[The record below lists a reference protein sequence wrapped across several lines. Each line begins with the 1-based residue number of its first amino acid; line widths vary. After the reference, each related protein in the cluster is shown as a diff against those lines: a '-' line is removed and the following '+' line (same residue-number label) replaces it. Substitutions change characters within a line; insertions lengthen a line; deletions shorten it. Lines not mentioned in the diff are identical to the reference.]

1 MNDNE
6 LEEILN
12 EIKNNKA
19 PKKELDSEE
28 FEGIL
33 NSLNSQPLEE
43 RIESEQQALAEEKT
57 KEKKEEPVAEP
68 VSIDEPKK
76 EEIFIEPEQDEF
88 HIVSKT
94 SQQEYNEDDF
104 KPANEIADLIE
115 EEQEHN
121 DYIEVSD
128 DSAEAE
134 SKNDEPE
141 YIEEY
146 EEEYPEESEN
156 AEAQPSQQYD
166 DNNVY
171 FSEIAEQ
178 VDDKKSKKKGK
189 TVAIVIVVLALVAAI
204 AVGVYFYFFNGT
216 KEKEPTTVTKAQA
229 TEIVTEKAPLGPQNP
244 LTGEVGYDE
253 SALTQRPVAVVVE
266 NEYSTSSV
274 RPQWGLADAD
284 IVLEGESEF
293 STRMLLFWAD
303 YNKVP
308 EQVGPARSA
317 RPPFIRFSQ
326 LFNAVFIHAG
336 LSRSKDNYVG
346 ADEVFKNENVDHIN
360 LLSFSESSP
369 YFHRDK
375 SRTSTIEHTGCLMGA
390 HTAEMLQKS
399 KINLK
404 LNESKFTKLQFNDE
418 AKALSSNTANEVSFK
433 WSKGYC
439 PKLGKYSYDAEKH
452 KYATTD
458 FDSKYGTSG
467 VEWENLIFLLDETEY
482 IVKHNYK
489 HAGNSETYCNYKLSG
504 GKGIV
509 CSEGTCVEITWGV
522 KDGKLW
528 MKDAQGNEVKLNP
541 GKSYIGY
548 GSSNHGGYYEVSGA
562 TTSDS
567 TTE

>member
-12 EIKNNKA
+12 EIKNNKS
-19 PKKELDSEE
+19 PRKDLDSNE
-28 FEGIL
+28 FEDIL
-33 NSLNSQPLEE
+33 NSLHIDVDATDEESSQNEAPKEE
-43 RIESEQQALAEEKT
+43 VKIEKT
-57 KEKKEEPVAEP
+57 EPVAEKVVDNDSEFNITEEIVDDEKDFTP
-68 VSIDEPKK
+68 ANQIVTDNTVEDNYFENDEDLSDSSDEPSQS
-76 EEIFIEPEQDEF
+76 EE
-88 HIVSKT
+88 
-94 SQQEYNEDDF
+94 NDD
-104 KPANEIADLIE
+104 D
-115 EEQEHN
+115 
-121 DYIEVSD
+121 
-128 DSAEAE
+128 
-134 SKNDEPE
+134 
-141 YIEEY
+141 
-146 EEEYPEESEN
+146 
-156 AEAQPSQQYD
+156 
-166 DNNVY
+166 NVY
-171 FSEIAEQ
+171 FSDMEDMSDIAGG
-178 VDDKKSKKKGK
+178 DKKPKKKGK
-189 TVAIVIVVLALVAAI
+189 AVAIILIVVVLIAAI
-204 AVGVYFYFFNGT
+204 CVGAYFYFFANKDTEEPKTT
-216 KEKEPTTVTKAQA
+216 KEK
-229 TEIVTEKAPLGPQNP
+229 VTETITEKSELGPLNP
-244 LTGEVGYDE
+244 LTGETGYDE
-253 SALTQRPVAVVVE
+253 NALTQRPVAVVVE

-317 RPPFIRFSQ
+317 RPPFIHFSQ
-326 LFNAVFIHAG
+326 LFDAVFIHAG
-336 LSRSKDNYVG
+336 LSHSKDNYVG
-346 ADEVFKNENVDHIN
+346 ADEVFESENIDHIN
-360 LLSFSESSP
+360 LLSFSESSS

-390 HTAEMLQKS
+390 NTADMLKNS
-399 KINLK
+399 KIDLK
-404 LNESKFTKLQFNDE
+404 LNESKFTKLQFNEE
-418 AKALSSNTANEVSFK
+418 AKALSTDAAKEVSFK

-439 PKLGKYSYDAEKH
+439 PKVGKYTYDAEKH
-452 KYATTD
+452 KYTTTD

-522 KDGKLW
+522 KNGKLW
-528 MKDAQGNEVKLNP
+528 MKDAQGNEVTLNP

-562 TTSDS
+562 ATADAS
-567 TTE
+567 TTDEQ

>member
-12 EIKNNKA
+12 EIKNNKSH
-19 PKKELDSEE
+19 KKELDSEG
-28 FEGIL
+28 FEDIL
-33 NSLNSQPLEE
+33 NSLHSDDVQEPEKVVE
-43 RIESEQQALAEEKT
+43 KSVKKAEKKSEKPKEVKAETPSKQT
-57 KEKKEEPVAEP
+57 KE
-68 VSIDEPKK
+68 
-76 EEIFIEPEQDEF
+76 EF
-88 HIVSKT
+88 HIVSENP
-94 SQQEYNEDDF
+94 QQEYDEDDF
-104 KPANEIADLIE
+104 KPANEIVDLIE
-115 EEQEHN
+115 EEPNHSE
-121 DYIEVSD
+121 YIEVSD
-128 DSAEAE
+128 DAVEDIPKA
-134 SKNDEPE
+134 DEPE
-141 YIEEY
+141 YEEEY
-146 EEEYPEESEN
+146 EEEYPEENEN
-156 AEAQPSQQYD
+156 AEAESSQQD
-166 DNNVY
+166 DKDNLY
-171 FSEIAEQ
+171 FSEMAEQ
-178 VDDKKSKKKGK
+178 VDDEKPKKKGK
-189 TVAIVIVVLALVAAI
+189 TIAIVLVVLVLVVAI
-204 AVGVYFYFFNGT
+204 AVGVYFYFFNGN
-216 KEKEPTTVTKAQA
+216 KQDEVTTVTKPQA
-229 TEIVTEKAPLGPQNP
+229 TESVSETSPLGPQNP
-244 LTGEVGYDE
+244 LTGEAGYDE

-336 LSRSKDNYVG
+336 LSHSKDNYVG

-360 LLSFSESSP
+360 LLSFSESSS

-439 PKLGKYSYDAEKH
+439 PKLGKYTYDAEKH
-452 KYATTD
+452 KYTTTD

-562 TTSDS
+562 TTTDSS
-567 TTE
+567 TTDEQ

>member
-12 EIKNNKA
+12 EIKNNKSQ
-19 PKKELDSEE
+19 KKELDSEG
-28 FEGIL
+28 FEDIL
-33 NSLNSQPLEE
+33 NSLHSDDVQEPEKVVE
-43 RIESEQQALAEEKT
+43 KPVKKAEKKSEKPKEVKAETPSKQT
-57 KEKKEEPVAEP
+57 KE
-68 VSIDEPKK
+68 
-76 EEIFIEPEQDEF
+76 EF
-88 HIVSKT
+88 HIVSENP
-94 SQQEYNEDDF
+94 QQEYDEDDF

-115 EEQEHN
+115 EEPNHSE
-121 DYIEVSD
+121 YIEVSD
-128 DSAEAE
+128 DAVEDVP
-134 SKNDEPE
+134 KTDEPE
-141 YIEEY
+141 YEEEY
-146 EEEYPEESEN
+146 EEEYPEEN
-156 AEAQPSQQYD
+156 AEAESSQQD
-166 DNNVY
+166 DNVY
-171 FSEIAEQ
+171 FSEMAEQ

-189 TVAIVIVVLALVAAI
+189 TIAIVLVVLALVVAI
-204 AVGVYFYFFNGT
+204 AVGVYFYFFNGN
-216 KEKEPTTVTKAQA
+216 KQDEATTVTKAQA
-229 TEIVTEKAPLGPQNP
+229 TEAVSETSPLGPQNP
-244 LTGEVGYDE
+244 LTGEAGYDE

-336 LSRSKDNYVG
+336 LSHSKDNYVG

-360 LLSFSESSP
+360 LLSFSESSS

-439 PKLGKYSYDAEKH
+439 PKLGKYTYDAEKH
-452 KYATTD
+452 KYTTTD

-562 TTSDS
+562 TTADSS
-567 TTE
+567 TTDEQ

>member
-12 EIKNNKA
+12 EIKNNKSH
-19 PKKELDSEE
+19 KKELDSEG
-28 FEGIL
+28 FEDIL
-33 NSLNSQPLEE
+33 NSLHSDDVQEPEKVVEKPVKKAEKNSEKPKEVK
-43 RIESEQQALAEEKT
+43 AETPSKQT
-57 KEKKEEPVAEP
+57 KE
-68 VSIDEPKK
+68 
-76 EEIFIEPEQDEF
+76 EF
-88 HIVSKT
+88 HIVSENP
-94 SQQEYNEDDF
+94 QQEYDEDDF

-115 EEQEHN
+115 EEPNHSE
-121 DYIEVSD
+121 YIEVSD
-128 DSAEAE
+128 DAVEDVPKA
-134 SKNDEPE
+134 DEPE
-141 YIEEY
+141 YEEEY
-146 EEEYPEESEN
+146 EEEYPEEN
-156 AEAQPSQQYD
+156 AEAESSQQD
-166 DNNVY
+166 DKDNIY
-171 FSEIAEQ
+171 FSEMAEQ
-178 VDDKKSKKKGK
+178 VDDKKPKKKGK
-189 TVAIVIVVLALVAAI
+189 TIAIVLVVLALVVAI
-204 AVGVYFYFFNGT
+204 AVGVYFYFFNGN
-216 KEKEPTTVTKAQA
+216 KQDEATTATKAQA
-229 TEIVTEKAPLGPQNP
+229 TEAVSETSPLGPQNP
-244 LTGEVGYDE
+244 LTGEAGYDE

-317 RPPFIRFSQ
+317 RPPFIHFSQ
-326 LFNAVFIHAG
+326 LFDAVFIHAG
-336 LSRSKDNYVG
+336 LSHSKDNYVG

-360 LLSFSESSP
+360 LLSFSESSS

-439 PKLGKYSYDAEKH
+439 PKLGKYTYDAEKH
-452 KYATTD
+452 KYTTTD

-489 HAGNSETYCNYKLSG
+489 HAGNSETYCNYNLSG

-548 GSSNHGGYYEVSGA
+548 GSSNHGGYYEVSSA
-562 TTSDS
+562 TTADSS
-567 TTE
+567 TTDE

>member
-12 EIKNNKA
+12 EIKNNKSH
-19 PKKELDSEE
+19 KKELDSEG
-28 FEGIL
+28 FEDIL
-33 NSLNSQPLEE
+33 NSLHSDDVQEPEKVVEKPVKKAEKNSEKPKEVK
-43 RIESEQQALAEEKT
+43 AETSSKQT
-57 KEKKEEPVAEP
+57 KE
-68 VSIDEPKK
+68 
-76 EEIFIEPEQDEF
+76 EF
-88 HIVSKT
+88 HIVSENP
-94 SQQEYNEDDF
+94 QQEYDEDDF

-115 EEQEHN
+115 EEPNHSE
-121 DYIEVSD
+121 YIEVSD
-128 DSAEAE
+128 DAVEDVPKA
-134 SKNDEPE
+134 DEPE
-141 YIEEY
+141 YEEEY
-146 EEEYPEESEN
+146 EEEYPEEN
-156 AEAQPSQQYD
+156 AEAESSQQD
-166 DNNVY
+166 DKDNIY
-171 FSEIAEQ
+171 FSEMAEQ
-178 VDDKKSKKKGK
+178 VDDKKPKKKGK
-189 TVAIVIVVLALVAAI
+189 TIAIVLVVLALVVAI
-204 AVGVYFYFFNGT
+204 AVGVYFYFFNGN
-216 KEKEPTTVTKAQA
+216 KQDEATTATKAQA
-229 TEIVTEKAPLGPQNP
+229 TEAVSETSPLGPQNP
-244 LTGEVGYDE
+244 LTGEAGYDE

-317 RPPFIRFSQ
+317 RPPFIHFSQ

-336 LSRSKDNYVG
+336 LSHSKDNYVG

-360 LLSFSESSP
+360 LLSFSESSS

-439 PKLGKYSYDAEKH
+439 PKLGKYTYDAEKH
-452 KYATTD
+452 KYTTTD

-489 HAGNSETYCNYKLSG
+489 HAGNSETYCNYNLSG

-562 TTSDS
+562 ATADSS
-567 TTE
+567 TTDEQ

>member
-12 EIKNNKA
+12 EIKNKKSH
-19 PKKELDSEE
+19 KKELDSEG
-28 FEGIL
+28 FEDIL
-33 NSLNSQPLEE
+33 NSLHSDDVQEPEKVVEKPVKKAEKNSEKPKEVK
-43 RIESEQQALAEEKT
+43 AETPSKQT
-57 KEKKEEPVAEP
+57 KE
-68 VSIDEPKK
+68 
-76 EEIFIEPEQDEF
+76 EF
-88 HIVSKT
+88 HIVSENP
-94 SQQEYNEDDF
+94 QQEYDEDDF

-115 EEQEHN
+115 EEPNHSE
-121 DYIEVSD
+121 YIEVSD
-128 DSAEAE
+128 DAVEDVPKA
-134 SKNDEPE
+134 DEPE
-141 YIEEY
+141 YEEEY
-146 EEEYPEESEN
+146 EEEYPEEN
-156 AEAQPSQQYD
+156 AEAESSQQD
-166 DNNVY
+166 DKDNIY
-171 FSEIAEQ
+171 FSEMAEQ
-178 VDDKKSKKKGK
+178 VDDKKPKKKGK
-189 TVAIVIVVLALVAAI
+189 TIAIVLVVLALVVAI
-204 AVGVYFYFFNGT
+204 AVGVYFYFFNGN
-216 KEKEPTTVTKAQA
+216 KQDEATTATKAQA
-229 TEIVTEKAPLGPQNP
+229 TEAVSETSPLGPQNP
-244 LTGEVGYDE
+244 LTGEAGYDE
-253 SALTQRPVAVVVE
+253 SALTQRPVTVVVE

-317 RPPFIRFSQ
+317 RPPFIHFSQ
-326 LFNAVFIHAG
+326 LFDAVFIHAG
-336 LSRSKDNYVG
+336 LSHSKDNYVG

-360 LLSFSESSP
+360 LLSFSESSS

-439 PKLGKYSYDAEKH
+439 PKLGKYTYDAEKH
-452 KYATTD
+452 KYTTTD

-562 TTSDS
+562 TTADS
-567 TTE
+567 STIDEQ

>member
-12 EIKNNKA
+12 EIKNNKSH
-19 PKKELDSEE
+19 KKELDSEG
-28 FEGIL
+28 FEDIL
-33 NSLNSQPLEE
+33 NSLHSDNVQEPEKVVEKPVKKAEKNSEKPKEVK
-43 RIESEQQALAEEKT
+43 AETSSKQT
-57 KEKKEEPVAEP
+57 KE
-68 VSIDEPKK
+68 
-76 EEIFIEPEQDEF
+76 EF
-88 HIVSKT
+88 HIVSENP
-94 SQQEYNEDDF
+94 QQEYDEDDF

-115 EEQEHN
+115 EEPNHSE
-121 DYIEVSD
+121 YIEVSND
-128 DSAEAE
+128 AVEDVPKA
-134 SKNDEPE
+134 DEPE
-141 YIEEY
+141 YEEEY
-146 EEEYPEESEN
+146 EEEYPEEN
-156 AEAQPSQQYD
+156 AEAESSQQD
-166 DNNVY
+166 DKDNIY
-171 FSEIAEQ
+171 FSEMAEQ
-178 VDDKKSKKKGK
+178 VDEKKPKKKGK
-189 TVAIVIVVLALVAAI
+189 TIAIVLVVLALVVAI
-204 AVGVYFYFFNGT
+204 AVGVYFYFFNGN
-216 KEKEPTTVTKAQA
+216 KQDEATTATKAQA
-229 TEIVTEKAPLGPQNP
+229 TEAVSETSPLGPQNP
-244 LTGEVGYDE
+244 LTGEAGYDE

-317 RPPFIRFSQ
+317 RPPFIHFSQ
-326 LFNAVFIHAG
+326 LFDAVFIHAG
-336 LSRSKDNYVG
+336 LSHSKDNYVG

-360 LLSFSESSP
+360 LLSFSESSS

-439 PKLGKYSYDAEKH
+439 PKLGKYTYNAEKH
-452 KYATTD
+452 KYTTTD

-489 HAGNSETYCNYKLSG
+489 HAGNSETYCNYNLSG

-562 TTSDS
+562 TTADS
-567 TTE
+567 STIDEQ

>member
-12 EIKNNKA
+12 EIKNNKSH
-19 PKKELDSEE
+19 KKELDSEG
-28 FEGIL
+28 FEDIL
-33 NSLNSQPLEE
+33 NSLHSDDVQEPEKVVEKPVKKAEKNSEKPKEVK
-43 RIESEQQALAEEKT
+43 AETSSKQT
-57 KEKKEEPVAEP
+57 KE
-68 VSIDEPKK
+68 
-76 EEIFIEPEQDEF
+76 EF
-88 HIVSKT
+88 HIVSE
-94 SQQEYNEDDF
+94 SPQQEYDEDDF

-115 EEQEHN
+115 EEPNHSE
-121 DYIEVSD
+121 YIEVSD
-128 DSAEAE
+128 DAVEDVQ
-134 SKNDEPE
+134 KTDEPE
-141 YIEEY
+141 YEEEY
-146 EEEYPEESEN
+146 EEEYPEEN
-156 AEAQPSQQYD
+156 AEAESSQQD
-166 DNNVY
+166 DKDNIY
-171 FSEIAEQ
+171 FPEMAEQ
-178 VDDKKSKKKGK
+178 VDEKKPKKKGK
-189 TVAIVIVVLALVAAI
+189 TIAIVLVVLALVVAI
-204 AVGVYFYFFNGT
+204 AVGVYFYFFNGN
-216 KEKEPTTVTKAQA
+216 KQDEATTATKAQA
-229 TEIVTEKAPLGPQNP
+229 TEAVSETSPLGPQNP
-244 LTGEVGYDE
+244 LTGEAGYDE

-336 LSRSKDNYVG
+336 LSHSKDNYVG

-360 LLSFSESSP
+360 LLSFSESSS

-439 PKLGKYSYDAEKH
+439 PKLGKYTYDTEKH
-452 KYATTD
+452 KYTTTD

-562 TTSDS
+562 TTADSS
-567 TTE
+567 TTDEQ

>member
-12 EIKNNKA
+12 EIKNNKSH
-19 PKKELDSEE
+19 KKELDSEG
-28 FEGIL
+28 FEDIL
-33 NSLNSQPLEE
+33 NSLHSDDVQEPEKVVE
-43 RIESEQQALAEEKT
+43 KPVKKAEKKSEKPKEVKAETPSKQT
-57 KEKKEEPVAEP
+57 KE
-68 VSIDEPKK
+68 
-76 EEIFIEPEQDEF
+76 EF
-88 HIVSKT
+88 HIVSENP
-94 SQQEYNEDDF
+94 QQEYDEDDF

-115 EEQEHN
+115 EEPNHSE
-121 DYIEVSD
+121 YIEVSD
-128 DSAEAE
+128 DAVEDVP
-134 SKNDEPE
+134 KTDEPE
-141 YIEEY
+141 YEEEY
-146 EEEYPEESEN
+146 EEEYPEENEN
-156 AEAQPSQQYD
+156 AEAESSQQD
-166 DNNVY
+166 DKDNVY
-171 FSEIAEQ
+171 FSEMAEQ
-178 VDDKKSKKKGK
+178 VDDEKPKKKGK
-189 TVAIVIVVLALVAAI
+189 TIAIALVVLALVVAI
-204 AVGVYFYFFNGT
+204 AVGVYFYFFNGNKQDEATTAT
-216 KEKEPTTVTKAQA
+216 KPQA
-229 TEIVTEKAPLGPQNP
+229 TEAVSETSPLGPQNP
-244 LTGEVGYDE
+244 LTGEAGYDE

-317 RPPFIRFSQ
+317 RPPFIHFSQ
-326 LFNAVFIHAG
+326 LFDAVFIHAG
-336 LSRSKDNYVG
+336 LSHSKDNYVG

-360 LLSFSESSP
+360 LLSFSESSS

-439 PKLGKYSYDAEKH
+439 PKLGKYTYDAEKH
-452 KYATTD
+452 KYITTD

-489 HAGNSETYCNYKLSG
+489 HAGNSETYCNYNLSG

-562 TTSDS
+562 TTADSS
-567 TTE
+567 TTDEQ

>member
-12 EIKNNKA
+12 EIKNNKSH
-19 PKKELDSEE
+19 KKELDSEG
-28 FEGIL
+28 FEDIL
-33 NSLNSQPLEE
+33 NSLHSDDVQEPEKVVEKPVKKAEKNSEKPKEVK
-43 RIESEQQALAEEKT
+43 AETPSKQT
-57 KEKKEEPVAEP
+57 KE
-68 VSIDEPKK
+68 
-76 EEIFIEPEQDEF
+76 EF
-88 HIVSKT
+88 HIVSENP
-94 SQQEYNEDDF
+94 QQEYDEDDF

-115 EEQEHN
+115 EEPNHSE
-121 DYIEVSD
+121 YIEVSND
-128 DSAEAE
+128 AVEDVP
-134 SKNDEPE
+134 KTDEPE
-141 YIEEY
+141 YEEEY
-146 EEEYPEESEN
+146 EEEYPEEN
-156 AEAQPSQQYD
+156 AEAESSQQD
-166 DNNVY
+166 DKDNIY
-171 FSEIAEQ
+171 FSEMAEQ
-178 VDDKKSKKKGK
+178 VDDKKPKKKGK
-189 TVAIVIVVLALVAAI
+189 TIAIVLVVLALVVAI
-204 AVGVYFYFFNGT
+204 AVGVYFYFFNGN
-216 KEKEPTTVTKAQA
+216 KQDESTTATKAQA
-229 TEIVTEKAPLGPQNP
+229 TEAVSENLPLGPQNP
-244 LTGEVGYDE
+244 LTGEAGYDE

-336 LSRSKDNYVG
+336 LSHSKDNYVG

-360 LLSFSESSP
+360 LLSFSESSS

-439 PKLGKYSYDAEKH
+439 PKLGKYTYDAEKH
-452 KYATTD
+452 KYTTTD

-489 HAGNSETYCNYKLSG
+489 HAGNSETYCNYNLSG

-562 TTSDS
+562 TTADSS
-567 TTE
+567 TTDEQ

>member
-6 LEEILN
+6 LEQILN
-12 EIKNNKA
+12 EIKNNKNK
-19 PKKELDSEE
+19 PKKELDSDE
-28 FEGIL
+28 FEDIL
-33 NSLNSQPLEE
+33 NSLHSHDEE
-43 RIESEQQALAEEKT
+43 DDVVEESEENTLEQTDFEKVT
-57 KEKKEEPVAEP
+57 
-68 VSIDEPKK
+68 
-76 EEIFIEPEQDEF
+76 EPEETSESASESTVQPESDSDEF
-88 HIVSKT
+88 HLVSNDT
-94 SQQEYNEDDF
+94 TVDDEDDF
-104 KPANEIADLIE
+104 KPVNDIDEFIE
-115 EEQEHN
+115 EEP
-121 DYIEVSD
+121 EVS
-128 DSAEAE
+128 
-134 SKNDEPE
+134 N
-141 YIEEY
+141 YIEEADDEPQ
-146 EEEYPEESEN
+146 EENVESAT
-156 AEAQPSQQYD
+156 AEDVD
-166 DNNVY
+166 DNTEETASDDDGNVY

-178 VDDKKSKKKGK
+178 IDDKKPKKNGK
-189 TVAIVIVVLALVAAI
+189 TIAVILVVSALVVAI
-204 AVGVYFYFFNGT
+204 AVGVYFYFFNGNKQDDTTTQT
-216 KEKEPTTVTKAQA
+216 KPKVTETVTQKS
-229 TEIVTEKAPLGPQNP
+229 ELGPLNP
-244 LTGEVGYDE
+244 LTGETGYDE
-253 SALTQRPVAVVVE
+253 NALTQRPVAVVVE

-317 RPPFIRFSQ
+317 RPPFIHFSQ
-326 LFNAVFIHAG
+326 LFDAVFIHAG

-346 ADEVFKNENVDHIN
+346 ADEVFESENIDHIN
-360 LLSFSESSP
+360 LLSFSESSS
-369 YFHRDK
+369 YFRRDK

-390 HTAEMLQKS
+390 NTADMLKNS
-399 KINLK
+399 KIDLK
-404 LNESKFTKLQFNDE
+404 LNESKFTKLQFNEE
-418 AKALSSNTANEVSFK
+418 AKALSTDAAKEVSFK

-439 PKLGKYSYDAEKH
+439 PKVGKYTYDAEKH
-452 KYATTD
+452 KYTTTD

-522 KDGKLW
+522 KNGKLW
-528 MKDAQGNEVKLNP
+528 MKDAQGNEVTLNP

-562 TTSDS
+562 ATADTS
-567 TTE
+567 TTDEQ

>member
-12 EIKNNKA
+12 EIKNNKSH
-19 PKKELDSEE
+19 KKELDSEG
-28 FEGIL
+28 FEDIL
-33 NSLNSQPLEE
+33 NSLHSDDVQEPEKVVEKPVKKAEKNSEKPKEVK
-43 RIESEQQALAEEKT
+43 AETSSKQT
-57 KEKKEEPVAEP
+57 KE
-68 VSIDEPKK
+68 
-76 EEIFIEPEQDEF
+76 EF
-88 HIVSKT
+88 HIVSENP
-94 SQQEYNEDDF
+94 QQEYDEDDF

-115 EEQEHN
+115 EEPNHSE
-121 DYIEVSD
+121 YIEVSND
-128 DSAEAE
+128 AVEDVP
-134 SKNDEPE
+134 KTDEPE
-141 YIEEY
+141 YEEEY
-146 EEEYPEESEN
+146 EEEYPEEN
-156 AEAQPSQQYD
+156 AEAESSQQD
-166 DNNVY
+166 DKDNIY
-171 FSEIAEQ
+171 FSEMAEQ
-178 VDDKKSKKKGK
+178 VDDKKPKKKGK
-189 TVAIVIVVLALVAAI
+189 TIAIVLVVLALVVAI
-204 AVGVYFYFFNGT
+204 AVGVYFYFFNGN
-216 KEKEPTTVTKAQA
+216 KQDEATTATKAQA
-229 TEIVTEKAPLGPQNP
+229 TEAVSETSPLGPQNP
-244 LTGEVGYDE
+244 LTGEAGYDE

-336 LSRSKDNYVG
+336 LSHSKDNYVG

-360 LLSFSESSP
+360 LLSFSESSS

-439 PKLGKYSYDAEKH
+439 PKLGKYTYDAEKH
-452 KYATTD
+452 KYTTTD

-489 HAGNSETYCNYKLSG
+489 HAGNSETYCNYNLSG

-562 TTSDS
+562 TTADS
-567 TTE
+567 STIDEQ

>member
-12 EIKNNKA
+12 EIKNNKSH
-19 PKKELDSEE
+19 KKELDSEG
-28 FEGIL
+28 FEDIL
-33 NSLNSQPLEE
+33 NSLHSDDVQEPEKVVEKPVKKAEKNSEKPKEVK
-43 RIESEQQALAEEKT
+43 AETSSKQT
-57 KEKKEEPVAEP
+57 KE
-68 VSIDEPKK
+68 
-76 EEIFIEPEQDEF
+76 EF
-88 HIVSKT
+88 HIVSENP
-94 SQQEYNEDDF
+94 QQEYDEDDF

-115 EEQEHN
+115 EEPNHSE
-121 DYIEVSD
+121 YIEVSD
-128 DSAEAE
+128 DAVEDVPKA
-134 SKNDEPE
+134 DEPE
-141 YIEEY
+141 YEEEY
-146 EEEYPEESEN
+146 EEEYPEEN
-156 AEAQPSQQYD
+156 AEAESSQQD
-166 DNNVY
+166 DKDNIY
-171 FSEIAEQ
+171 FSEMAEQ
-178 VDDKKSKKKGK
+178 VDDKKPKKKGK
-189 TVAIVIVVLALVAAI
+189 TIAIVLVVLALVVAI
-204 AVGVYFYFFNGT
+204 AVGVYFYFFNGN
-216 KEKEPTTVTKAQA
+216 KQDEATTATKAQA
-229 TEIVTEKAPLGPQNP
+229 TEAVSETSPLGPQNP
-244 LTGEVGYDE
+244 LTGEAGYDE
-253 SALTQRPVAVVVE
+253 SALIQRPVAVVVE

-336 LSRSKDNYVG
+336 LSHSKDNYVG

-360 LLSFSESSP
+360 LLSFSESSS

-439 PKLGKYSYDAEKH
+439 PKLGKYTYDAEKH
-452 KYATTD
+452 KYTTTD

-467 VEWENLIFLLDETEY
+467 VEWENLIILLDETEY

-562 TTSDS
+562 TTADSS
-567 TTE
+567 TTDEQ

>member
-12 EIKNNKA
+12 EIKNNKSQ
-19 PKKELDSEE
+19 KKELDSEG
-28 FEGIL
+28 FEDIL
-33 NSLNSQPLEE
+33 NSLHSDDVQEPEKVVE
-43 RIESEQQALAEEKT
+43 KPVKKAEKKSEKPKEVKAETPSKQT
-57 KEKKEEPVAEP
+57 KE
-68 VSIDEPKK
+68 
-76 EEIFIEPEQDEF
+76 EF
-88 HIVSKT
+88 HIVSENP
-94 SQQEYNEDDF
+94 QQEYDEDDF

-115 EEQEHN
+115 EEPNHSE
-121 DYIEVSD
+121 YIEVSD
-128 DSAEAE
+128 DAVEDVP
-134 SKNDEPE
+134 KTDEPE
-141 YIEEY
+141 YEEEY
-146 EEEYPEESEN
+146 EEEYPEEN
-156 AEAQPSQQYD
+156 AEAESSQQD
-166 DNNVY
+166 DNVY
-171 FSEIAEQ
+171 FSEMAEQ

-189 TVAIVIVVLALVAAI
+189 TIAIVLVALALVVAI
-204 AVGVYFYFFNGT
+204 AVGVYFYFFNGN
-216 KEKEPTTVTKAQA
+216 KQDEPTTATKPQA
-229 TEIVTEKAPLGPQNP
+229 TEAVSEISPLGPQNP
-244 LTGEVGYDE
+244 LTGEAGYDE

-336 LSRSKDNYVG
+336 LSHSKDNYVG

-360 LLSFSESSP
+360 LLSFSESSS

-439 PKLGKYSYDAEKH
+439 PKLGKYTYDAEKH
-452 KYATTD
+452 KYTTTD

-562 TTSDS
+562 ATVDSS
-567 TTE
+567 TTDEQ

>member
-12 EIKNNKA
+12 EIKNNKSH
-19 PKKELDSEE
+19 KKELDSEG
-28 FEGIL
+28 FEDIL
-33 NSLNSQPLEE
+33 NSLHSDDVQEPEKVVEKPVKKAEKNSEKPKEVK
-43 RIESEQQALAEEKT
+43 AETSSKQT
-57 KEKKEEPVAEP
+57 KE
-68 VSIDEPKK
+68 
-76 EEIFIEPEQDEF
+76 EF
-88 HIVSKT
+88 HIVSENP
-94 SQQEYNEDDF
+94 QQEYDEDDF

-115 EEQEHN
+115 EEPNHSE
-121 DYIEVSD
+121 YIEVSD
-128 DSAEAE
+128 DAVEDVP
-134 SKNDEPE
+134 KTDEPE
-141 YIEEY
+141 YEEEY
-146 EEEYPEESEN
+146 EEEYPEEN
-156 AEAQPSQQYD
+156 AEAESSQQD
-166 DNNVY
+166 DKDNIY
-171 FSEIAEQ
+171 FSEMAEQ
-178 VDDKKSKKKGK
+178 VDDKKPKKKGK
-189 TVAIVIVVLALVAAI
+189 TIAIVLVVLALVVAI
-204 AVGVYFYFFNGT
+204 AVGVYFYFFNGN
-216 KEKEPTTVTKAQA
+216 KQDEATTATKAQA
-229 TEIVTEKAPLGPQNP
+229 TEAVFETSPLGPQNP
-244 LTGEVGYDE
+244 LTGEAGYDE

-317 RPPFIRFSQ
+317 RPPFIHFSQ

-336 LSRSKDNYVG
+336 LSHSKDNYVG

-360 LLSFSESSP
+360 LLSFSESSS

-439 PKLGKYSYDAEKH
+439 PKLGKYTYDAEKH
-452 KYATTD
+452 KYTTTD

-562 TTSDS
+562 TTADSS
-567 TTE
+567 TTDEQ

>member
-12 EIKNNKA
+12 EIKNNKSH
-19 PKKELDSEE
+19 KKELDSEG
-28 FEGIL
+28 FEDIL
-33 NSLNSQPLEE
+33 NSLHSDDVQEPEKVVEKPVKKAEKNSEKPKEVK
-43 RIESEQQALAEEKT
+43 AETSSKQT
-57 KEKKEEPVAEP
+57 KE
-68 VSIDEPKK
+68 
-76 EEIFIEPEQDEF
+76 EF
-88 HIVSKT
+88 HIVSENP
-94 SQQEYNEDDF
+94 QQEYDEDDF

-115 EEQEHN
+115 EEPNHSE
-121 DYIEVSD
+121 YIEVSD
-128 DSAEAE
+128 DAVEDVPKA
-134 SKNDEPE
+134 DEPE
-141 YIEEY
+141 YEEEY
-146 EEEYPEESEN
+146 EEEYPEEN
-156 AEAQPSQQYD
+156 AEAESSQQD
-166 DNNVY
+166 DKDNIY
-171 FSEIAEQ
+171 FSEMAEQ
-178 VDDKKSKKKGK
+178 VDDKKPKKKGK
-189 TVAIVIVVLALVAAI
+189 TIAIVLVVLALVVAI
-204 AVGVYFYFFNGT
+204 AVGVYFYFFNGN
-216 KEKEPTTVTKAQA
+216 KQDEATTATKAQA
-229 TEIVTEKAPLGPQNP
+229 TETVSETSPLGPQNP
-244 LTGEVGYDE
+244 LTGEAGYDE

-317 RPPFIRFSQ
+317 RPPFIHFSQ

-336 LSRSKDNYVG
+336 LSHSKDNYVG

-360 LLSFSESSP
+360 LLSFSESSS

-439 PKLGKYSYDAEKH
+439 PKLGKYTYDAEKH
-452 KYATTD
+452 KYTTTD

-562 TTSDS
+562 TTADS
-567 TTE
+567 STIDEQ

>member
-12 EIKNNKA
+12 EIKNNKSQ
-19 PKKELDSEE
+19 KKELDSEG
-28 FEGIL
+28 FEDIL
-33 NSLNSQPLEE
+33 NSLHSDDVQEPEKVVEKPVKKAEKNSEKPKEVKAE
-43 RIESEQQALAEEKT
+43 TPSQQT
-57 KEKKEEPVAEP
+57 KE
-68 VSIDEPKK
+68 
-76 EEIFIEPEQDEF
+76 EF
-88 HIVSKT
+88 HIVSENP
-94 SQQEYNEDDF
+94 QQEYDEDDF

-115 EEQEHN
+115 EEPNHSE
-121 DYIEVSD
+121 YIEVSD
-128 DSAEAE
+128 DAVEDVP
-134 SKNDEPE
+134 KTDEPE
-141 YIEEY
+141 YEEEY
-146 EEEYPEESEN
+146 EEEYSEEN
-156 AEAQPSQQYD
+156 AEAESSQQD
-166 DNNVY
+166 DKDNIY
-171 FSEIAEQ
+171 FSEMAEQ
-178 VDDKKSKKKGK
+178 VDDKKPKKKGK
-189 TVAIVIVVLALVAAI
+189 TIAVVLVVLALVVAI
-204 AVGVYFYFFNGT
+204 AVGVYFYFFNGN
-216 KEKEPTTVTKAQA
+216 KQDEATTVTKAQA
-229 TEIVTEKAPLGPQNP
+229 TEAVSENSPLGPQNP
-244 LTGEVGYDE
+244 LTGEAGYDE

-317 RPPFIRFSQ
+317 RPPFIHFSQ
-326 LFNAVFIHAG
+326 LFDAVFIHAG
-336 LSRSKDNYVG
+336 LSHSKDNYVG

-360 LLSFSESSP
+360 LLSFSESSS

-439 PKLGKYSYDAEKH
+439 PKLGKYTYDAEKH
-452 KYATTD
+452 KYTTTD

-562 TTSDS
+562 TTADSS
-567 TTE
+567 TTDEQ

>member
-12 EIKNNKA
+12 EIKNNKSH
-19 PKKELDSEE
+19 KKELDSEG
-28 FEGIL
+28 FEDIL
-33 NSLNSQPLEE
+33 NSLHSDDVQEPENVVEKPVKKAEKNSEKPKEVK
-43 RIESEQQALAEEKT
+43 AETSSKQT
-57 KEKKEEPVAEP
+57 KE
-68 VSIDEPKK
+68 
-76 EEIFIEPEQDEF
+76 EF
-88 HIVSKT
+88 HIVSENP
-94 SQQEYNEDDF
+94 QQEYDEDDF

-115 EEQEHN
+115 EEPNHSE
-121 DYIEVSD
+121 YIEVSND
-128 DSAEAE
+128 AVEDVPKA
-134 SKNDEPE
+134 DEPE
-141 YIEEY
+141 YEEEY
-146 EEEYPEESEN
+146 EEEYPEEN
-156 AEAQPSQQYD
+156 AEAESSQQD
-166 DNNVY
+166 DKDNIY
-171 FSEIAEQ
+171 FSEMAEQ
-178 VDDKKSKKKGK
+178 VDEKKPKKKGK
-189 TVAIVIVVLALVAAI
+189 TIAIVLVVLALVVAI
-204 AVGVYFYFFNGT
+204 AVGVYFYFFNGN
-216 KEKEPTTVTKAQA
+216 KQDEATTATKAQA
-229 TEIVTEKAPLGPQNP
+229 TEAVSETSPLGPQNP
-244 LTGEVGYDE
+244 LTGEAGYDE

-336 LSRSKDNYVG
+336 LSHSKDNYVG

-360 LLSFSESSP
+360 LLSFSESSS

-439 PKLGKYSYDAEKH
+439 PKLGKYTYDAEKH
-452 KYATTD
+452 KYTTTD

-562 TTSDS
+562 ATADSS
-567 TTE
+567 TTDEQ

>member
-28 FEGIL
+28 FEDIL
-33 NSLNSQPLEE
+33 SSLNSQPLEE
-43 RIESEQQALAEEKT
+43 RIESEQQALEEEKT
-57 KEKKEEPVAEP
+57 EEPKEEPVVESMP
-68 VSIDEPKK
+68 IDEPK
-76 EEIFIEPEQDEF
+76 EELHAEPEQDEF
-88 HIVSKT
+88 HLVSEAL
-94 SQQEYNEDDF
+94 QEQDNEDDF
-104 KPANEIADLIE
+104 KPANEIVDLIE
-115 EEQEHN
+115 EEPEHN
-121 DYIEVSD
+121 EYIEIPDEPVEKEP
-128 DSAEAE
+128 SAEE
-134 SKNDEPE
+134 TEND
-141 YIEEY
+141 EEY
-146 EEEYPEESEN
+146 EEEYPEKNEN
-156 AEAQPSQQYD
+156 ADAQSSQQDD

-171 FSEIAEQ
+171 FSEMAEQ
-178 VDDKKSKKKGK
+178 VDDKKTKKKGK
-189 TVAIVIVVLALVAAI
+189 VAVIVIVVLALVVAI
-204 AVGVYFYFFNGT
+204 AVGVYFYFFHGAKN
-216 KEKEPTTVTKAQA
+216 EESTTVTKAQA

-244 LTGEVGYDE
+244 LTGETGYDE

-399 KINLK
+399 NINLK

-418 AKALSSNTANEVSFK
+418 AEALSTNTANEVSFR

-439 PKLGKYSYDAEKH
+439 PKVGKYSYDAEKH
-452 KYATTD
+452 KYTTTD

-528 MKDAQGNEVKLNP
+528 MKDAQGNEVTLNP

>member
-1 MNDNE
+1 MKGTLFMNDNE

-12 EIKNNKA
+12 EIKNNKSH
-19 PKKELDSEE
+19 KKELDSEG
-28 FEGIL
+28 FEDIL
-33 NSLNSQPLEE
+33 NSLHSDDVQEPEKVVE
-43 RIESEQQALAEEKT
+43 KPVKKAEKKSEKPKEVKAETPSKQT
-57 KEKKEEPVAEP
+57 KE
-68 VSIDEPKK
+68 
-76 EEIFIEPEQDEF
+76 EF
-88 HIVSKT
+88 HIVSENP
-94 SQQEYNEDDF
+94 QQEYDEDDF

-115 EEQEHN
+115 EEPNHSE
-121 DYIEVSD
+121 YIEVSD
-128 DSAEAE
+128 DAVEDVP
-134 SKNDEPE
+134 KTDEPE
-141 YIEEY
+141 YEEEY
-146 EEEYPEESEN
+146 EEEYPEEN
-156 AEAQPSQQYD
+156 AEAESSQQD
-166 DNNVY
+166 DKDNIY
-171 FSEIAEQ
+171 FSEMAEQ
-178 VDDKKSKKKGK
+178 VDDEKSKKKGK
-189 TVAIVIVVLALVAAI
+189 TIAIVLVVLALVVAI
-204 AVGVYFYFFNGT
+204 AVGVYFYFFNGNNQD
-216 KEKEPTTVTKAQA
+216 EPTTATKPQA
-229 TEIVTEKAPLGPQNP
+229 TEAVSETSPLGPQNP
-244 LTGEVGYDE
+244 LTGEAGYDE

-336 LSRSKDNYVG
+336 LSHSKDNYVG

-360 LLSFSESSP
+360 LLSFSESSS

-439 PKLGKYSYDAEKH
+439 PKLGKYTYDAEKH
-452 KYATTD
+452 KYTTTD

-562 TTSDS
+562 ATSDS

>member
-1 MNDNE
+1 MKGTLFMNDNE

-12 EIKNNKA
+12 EIKNNKSQ
-19 PKKELDSEE
+19 KKELDSEG
-28 FEGIL
+28 FEDIL
-33 NSLNSQPLEE
+33 NSLHSDDVQEPEKVVE
-43 RIESEQQALAEEKT
+43 KPVKKAEKKSEKPKEVKAETPSKQT
-57 KEKKEEPVAEP
+57 KE
-68 VSIDEPKK
+68 
-76 EEIFIEPEQDEF
+76 EF
-88 HIVSKT
+88 HIVSENP
-94 SQQEYNEDDF
+94 QQEYDEDDF

-115 EEQEHN
+115 EEPNHSE
-121 DYIEVSD
+121 YIEVSD
-128 DSAEAE
+128 DAVEDVP
-134 SKNDEPE
+134 KTDEPE
-141 YIEEY
+141 YEEEY
-146 EEEYPEESEN
+146 EEEYPEEN
-156 AEAQPSQQYD
+156 AEAESSQQD
-166 DNNVY
+166 DNVY
-171 FSEIAEQ
+171 FSEMAEQ

-189 TVAIVIVVLALVAAI
+189 TIAIVLVALALVVAI
-204 AVGVYFYFFNGT
+204 AVGVYFYFFNGN
-216 KEKEPTTVTKAQA
+216 KQDEPTTATKPQA
-229 TEIVTEKAPLGPQNP
+229 TEAVSEISPLGPQNP
-244 LTGEVGYDE
+244 LTGEAGYDE

-336 LSRSKDNYVG
+336 LSHSKDNYVG

-360 LLSFSESSP
+360 LLSFSESSS

-439 PKLGKYSYDAEKH
+439 PKLGKYTYDAEKH
-452 KYATTD
+452 KYTTTD

-562 TTSDS
+562 ATVDSS
-567 TTE
+567 TTDEQ

>member
-12 EIKNNKA
+12 EIKNNKSQ
-19 PKKELDSEE
+19 KKELDSEG
-28 FEGIL
+28 FEDIL
-33 NSLNSQPLEE
+33 NSLHSDDVQEPEKVVE
-43 RIESEQQALAEEKT
+43 KPVKKAEKKSEKPKEVKAETPSKQT
-57 KEKKEEPVAEP
+57 KE
-68 VSIDEPKK
+68 
-76 EEIFIEPEQDEF
+76 EF
-88 HIVSKT
+88 HIVSQNP
-94 SQQEYNEDDF
+94 QQEYDEDDF

-115 EEQEHN
+115 EEPDHSE
-121 DYIEVSD
+121 YIEVSD
-128 DSAEAE
+128 DAVEDVP
-134 SKNDEPE
+134 KTDEPE
-141 YIEEY
+141 YEEEY
-146 EEEYPEESEN
+146 EEEYPEEN
-156 AEAQPSQQYD
+156 AEAESSQQD
-166 DNNVY
+166 DKDNIY
-171 FSEIAEQ
+171 FSEMAEQ
-178 VDDKKSKKKGK
+178 VDDKKPKKKGK
-189 TVAIVIVVLALVAAI
+189 TIAIVLVVLALVVAI
-204 AVGVYFYFFNGT
+204 AVGVYFYFFNAN
-216 KEKEPTTVTKAQA
+216 KQDEATTVTKAQA
-229 TEIVTEKAPLGPQNP
+229 TEAVSETSPLGPQNP
-244 LTGEVGYDE
+244 LTGEAGYDE

-284 IVLEGESEF
+284 IALEGESEF

-317 RPPFIRFSQ
+317 RPPFIHFSQ
-326 LFNAVFIHAG
+326 LFDAVFIHAG
-336 LSRSKDNYVG
+336 LSHSKDNYVG

-360 LLSFSESSP
+360 LLSFSESSS

-404 LNESKFTKLQFNDE
+404 LNESKFTKLQFNNE

-439 PKLGKYSYDAEKH
+439 PKLGKYTYDAEKH
-452 KYATTD
+452 KYTTTD

-562 TTSDS
+562 TTADSS
-567 TTE
+567 TTDEQ

>member
-12 EIKNNKA
+12 EIKNNKSQ
-19 PKKELDSEE
+19 KKELDSEG
-28 FEGIL
+28 FEDIL
-33 NSLNSQPLEE
+33 NSLHSDDVQEPEKVVE
-43 RIESEQQALAEEKT
+43 KPVKKAEKKSEKPKEVKAETPSKQT
-57 KEKKEEPVAEP
+57 KE
-68 VSIDEPKK
+68 
-76 EEIFIEPEQDEF
+76 EF
-88 HIVSKT
+88 HIVSENP
-94 SQQEYNEDDF
+94 QQEYDEDDF

-115 EEQEHN
+115 EEPNHSE
-121 DYIEVSD
+121 YIEVSD
-128 DSAEAE
+128 DAVEDVP
-134 SKNDEPE
+134 KTDEPE
-141 YIEEY
+141 YEEEY
-146 EEEYPEESEN
+146 EEEYPEEN
-156 AEAQPSQQYD
+156 AEAESSQQD
-166 DNNVY
+166 DKDNIY
-171 FSEIAEQ
+171 FSEMAEQ
-178 VDDKKSKKKGK
+178 VDDEKSKKKGK
-189 TVAIVIVVLALVAAI
+189 TIAIVLVVLALVVAI
-204 AVGVYFYFFNGT
+204 AVGVYFYFFNGNNQD
-216 KEKEPTTVTKAQA
+216 EPTTATKPQA
-229 TEIVTEKAPLGPQNP
+229 TEAVSETSPLGPQNS
-244 LTGEVGYDE
+244 LTGEAGYDE

-336 LSRSKDNYVG
+336 LSHSKDNYVG

-360 LLSFSESSP
+360 LLSFSESSS

-439 PKLGKYSYDAEKH
+439 PKLGKYTYDAEKH
-452 KYATTD
+452 KYTTTD

>member
-12 EIKNNKA
+12 EIKNNKSH
-19 PKKELDSEE
+19 KKELDSEG
-28 FEGIL
+28 FEDIL
-33 NSLNSQPLEE
+33 NSLHSDDVQEPEKVVE
-43 RIESEQQALAEEKT
+43 KPVKKAEKKSEKPKEVKAETPSKQT
-57 KEKKEEPVAEP
+57 KE
-68 VSIDEPKK
+68 
-76 EEIFIEPEQDEF
+76 EF
-88 HIVSKT
+88 HIVSENP
-94 SQQEYNEDDF
+94 QQEYDEDDF

-115 EEQEHN
+115 EEPNHSE
-121 DYIEVSD
+121 YIEVSD
-128 DSAEAE
+128 DAVEDVP
-134 SKNDEPE
+134 KTDEPE
-141 YIEEY
+141 YEEEY
-146 EEEYPEESEN
+146 EEEYPEEN
-156 AEAQPSQQYD
+156 AEAESSQQD
-166 DNNVY
+166 DKDNIY
-171 FSEIAEQ
+171 FSEMAEQ
-178 VDDKKSKKKGK
+178 VDDKKPKKKGK
-189 TVAIVIVVLALVAAI
+189 TIAIVLVVLALVVAI
-204 AVGVYFYFFNGT
+204 AVGVYFYFFNGN
-216 KEKEPTTVTKAQA
+216 KQDEATTVTKAQA
-229 TEIVTEKAPLGPQNP
+229 TEAVSETSPLGPQNP
-244 LTGEVGYDE
+244 LTGEAGYDE

-317 RPPFIRFSQ
+317 RPPFIHFSQ
-326 LFNAVFIHAG
+326 LFDAVFIHAG
-336 LSRSKDNYVG
+336 LSHSKDNYVG

-360 LLSFSESSP
+360 LLSFSESSS

-439 PKLGKYSYDAEKH
+439 PKLGKYTYDAEKH
-452 KYATTD
+452 KYTTTD

-489 HAGNSETYCNYKLSG
+489 HAGNSETYCNYNLSG

-562 TTSDS
+562 TTADSS
-567 TTE
+567 TTDEQ

>member
-12 EIKNNKA
+12 EIKNNKSH
-19 PKKELDSEE
+19 KKELDSEG
-28 FEGIL
+28 FEDIL
-33 NSLNSQPLEE
+33 NSLHSDDVQ
-43 RIESEQQALAEEKT
+43 
-57 KEKKEEPVAEP
+57 
-68 VSIDEPKK
+68 
-76 EEIFIEPEQDEF
+76 EPEKVVEKPVKKAEKNSEKPKEVKAETPSKQTKVEF
-88 HIVSKT
+88 HIVSENP
-94 SQQEYNEDDF
+94 QQEYDEDDF

-115 EEQEHN
+115 EEPNHSE
-121 DYIEVSD
+121 YIEVAD
-128 DSAEAE
+128 DAVEDVP
-134 SKNDEPE
+134 KTDEPE
-141 YIEEY
+141 YEEEY
-146 EEEYPEESEN
+146 EEEYPEEN
-156 AEAQPSQQYD
+156 AEAESSQQD
-166 DNNVY
+166 DKDNIY
-171 FSEIAEQ
+171 FSEMAEQ
-178 VDDKKSKKKGK
+178 VDDKKPKKKGK
-189 TVAIVIVVLALVAAI
+189 TIAIVLVVLALVVAI
-204 AVGVYFYFFNGT
+204 AVGVYFYFFNGN
-216 KEKEPTTVTKAQA
+216 KQDEATTVTKAQA
-229 TEIVTEKAPLGPQNP
+229 TEAVSETSPLGPQNP
-244 LTGEVGYDE
+244 LTGEAGYDE

-336 LSRSKDNYVG
+336 LSHSKDNYVG

-360 LLSFSESSP
+360 LLSFSESSS

-439 PKLGKYSYDAEKH
+439 PKLGKYTYDAEKH
-452 KYATTD
+452 KYTTTD

-562 TTSDS
+562 ATADSS
-567 TTE
+567 TTDEQ

>member
-12 EIKNNKA
+12 EIKNNKSQ
-19 PKKELDSEE
+19 KKELDSEG
-28 FEGIL
+28 FEDIL
-33 NSLNSQPLEE
+33 NSLHSDDVQEPE
-43 RIESEQQALAEEKT
+43 RVVEKPVKKAEKKSEKPKEVKAETPSKQT
-57 KEKKEEPVAEP
+57 KE
-68 VSIDEPKK
+68 
-76 EEIFIEPEQDEF
+76 EF
-88 HIVSKT
+88 HIVSENP
-94 SQQEYNEDDF
+94 QQEYDEDDF

-115 EEQEHN
+115 EKPNHSE
-121 DYIEVSD
+121 YIEVSD
-128 DSAEAE
+128 DAVEDVP
-134 SKNDEPE
+134 KTDEPE
-141 YIEEY
+141 YEEEY
-146 EEEYPEESEN
+146 EEEYPEEN
-156 AEAQPSQQYD
+156 AEAESSQQD
-166 DNNVY
+166 DKDNIY
-171 FSEIAEQ
+171 FSEMAEQ
-178 VDDKKSKKKGK
+178 VDDKKPKKKGK
-189 TVAIVIVVLALVAAI
+189 TIAIVLVVLALVVAI
-204 AVGVYFYFFNGT
+204 AVGVYFYFFNGN
-216 KEKEPTTVTKAQA
+216 KQDEATTVTKAQA
-229 TEIVTEKAPLGPQNP
+229 TEAVSETSPLGPQNP
-244 LTGEVGYDE
+244 LTGETGYDE

-317 RPPFIRFSQ
+317 RPPFIHFSQ
-326 LFNAVFIHAG
+326 LFDAVFIHAG
-336 LSRSKDNYVG
+336 LSHSKDNYVG

-360 LLSFSESSP
+360 LLSFSESSS

-439 PKLGKYSYDAEKH
+439 PKLGKYTYDAEKH
-452 KYATTD
+452 KYTTTD

-489 HAGNSETYCNYKLSG
+489 HAGNSETYCNYNLSG

-562 TTSDS
+562 TTADSS
-567 TTE
+567 TTDEQ

>member
-12 EIKNNKA
+12 EIKNNKSH
-19 PKKELDSEE
+19 KKELDSEG
-28 FEGIL
+28 FEDIL
-33 NSLNSQPLEE
+33 NSLHSDDVQEPEKVVE
-43 RIESEQQALAEEKT
+43 KPVKKAEKKSEKPKEVKAETPSKQT
-57 KEKKEEPVAEP
+57 KE
-68 VSIDEPKK
+68 
-76 EEIFIEPEQDEF
+76 EF
-88 HIVSKT
+88 HIVSEDP
-94 SQQEYNEDDF
+94 QQEYDEDDF

-115 EEQEHN
+115 EEPNHSE
-121 DYIEVSD
+121 YIEVSD
-128 DSAEAE
+128 DAVEDVP
-134 SKNDEPE
+134 KTDELE
-141 YIEEY
+141 YEEEY
-146 EEEYPEESEN
+146 EEEYPEEN
-156 AEAQPSQQYD
+156 AEEESSQQD
-166 DNNVY
+166 DKDNIY
-171 FSEIAEQ
+171 FSEMAEQ
-178 VDDKKSKKKGK
+178 VDEKKPKKKGK
-189 TVAIVIVVLALVAAI
+189 TIAIVLVVLALVVAI
-204 AVGVYFYFFNGT
+204 AVGVYFYFFNGN
-216 KEKEPTTVTKAQA
+216 KQDEATTATKAQA
-229 TEIVTEKAPLGPQNP
+229 TEAVSENSPLGPQNP
-244 LTGEVGYDE
+244 LTGEAGYDE

-317 RPPFIRFSQ
+317 RPPFIHFSQ
-326 LFNAVFIHAG
+326 LFDAVFIHAG
-336 LSRSKDNYVG
+336 LSHSKDNYVG

-360 LLSFSESSP
+360 LLSFSESSS

-439 PKLGKYSYDAEKH
+439 PKLGKYTYDAEKH
-452 KYATTD
+452 KYTTTD

-489 HAGNSETYCNYKLSG
+489 HAGNSETYCNYNLSG

-562 TTSDS
+562 TTADSS
-567 TTE
+567 TTDEQ

>member
-12 EIKNNKA
+12 EIKNNKSH
-19 PKKELDSEE
+19 KKELDSEG
-28 FEGIL
+28 FEDIL
-33 NSLNSQPLEE
+33 NSLHSDNVQEPEKVVEKPVKKAEKNSEKPKEVK
-43 RIESEQQALAEEKT
+43 AETSSKQT
-57 KEKKEEPVAEP
+57 KE
-68 VSIDEPKK
+68 
-76 EEIFIEPEQDEF
+76 EF
-88 HIVSKT
+88 HIVSENP
-94 SQQEYNEDDF
+94 QQEYDEDDF
-104 KPANEIADLIE
+104 KPANEIADLIKE
-115 EEQEHN
+115 EPNHSE
-121 DYIEVSD
+121 YIEVSND
-128 DSAEAE
+128 AVEDVPKA
-134 SKNDEPE
+134 DEPE
-141 YIEEY
+141 YEEEY
-146 EEEYPEESEN
+146 EEEYPEEN
-156 AEAQPSQQYD
+156 AEAESSQQD
-166 DNNVY
+166 DKDNIY
-171 FSEIAEQ
+171 FSEMAEQ
-178 VDDKKSKKKGK
+178 VDEKKPKKKGK
-189 TVAIVIVVLALVAAI
+189 TIAIVLVVLALVVAI
-204 AVGVYFYFFNGT
+204 AVGVYFYFFNGN
-216 KEKEPTTVTKAQA
+216 KQDEATTATKAQA
-229 TEIVTEKAPLGPQNP
+229 TEAVSETSPLGPQNP
-244 LTGEVGYDE
+244 LTGEAGYDE

-317 RPPFIRFSQ
+317 RPPFIHFSQ
-326 LFNAVFIHAG
+326 LFDAVFIHAG
-336 LSRSKDNYVG
+336 LSHSKDNYVG

-360 LLSFSESSP
+360 LLSFSESSS

-439 PKLGKYSYDAEKH
+439 PKLGKYTYNAEKH
-452 KYATTD
+452 KYTTTD

-562 TTSDS
+562 ATADSS
-567 TTE
+567 TTDEQ

>member
-1 MNDNE
+1 M
-6 LEEILN
+6 
-12 EIKNNKA
+12 KKA
-19 PKKELDSEE
+19 EKKSEKPKEVKAET
-28 FEGIL
+28 
-33 NSLNSQPLEE
+33 PLE
-43 RIESEQQALAEEKT
+43 QT
-57 KEKKEEPVAEP
+57 KE
-68 VSIDEPKK
+68 
-76 EEIFIEPEQDEF
+76 EF
-88 HIVSKT
+88 HIVSQNT
-94 SQQEYNEDDF
+94 QQEYDEDDF

-115 EEQEHN
+115 EEPNHSE
-121 DYIEVSD
+121 YIEVSD
-128 DSAEAE
+128 DAVEDVP
-134 SKNDEPE
+134 KTDEHE
-141 YIEEY
+141 YEEEY
-146 EEEYPEESEN
+146 EEEYPEEN
-156 AEAQPSQQYD
+156 AEAESSQQD
-166 DNNVY
+166 DKDNIY
-171 FSEIAEQ
+171 FSEMAEQ
-178 VDDKKSKKKGK
+178 VDDKKPKKKGK
-189 TVAIVIVVLALVAAI
+189 TVAIVLVVLALVVAI
-204 AVGVYFYFFNGT
+204 AVGVYFYFFNGN
-216 KEKEPTTVTKAQA
+216 KQDEATTVTKAQA
-229 TEIVTEKAPLGPQNP
+229 TEAVSETSPLGPQNP
-244 LTGEVGYDE
+244 LTGEAGYDE

-317 RPPFIRFSQ
+317 RPPFIHFSQ
-326 LFNAVFIHAG
+326 LFDAVFIHAG
-336 LSRSKDNYVG
+336 LSHSKDNYVG

-439 PKLGKYSYDAEKH
+439 PKLGKYTYDAEKH
-452 KYATTD
+452 KYTTTD

-562 TTSDS
+562 TTADSS
-567 TTE
+567 TTDEQ

>member
-12 EIKNNKA
+12 EIKNNKSH
-19 PKKELDSEE
+19 KKELDSEG
-28 FEGIL
+28 FEDIL
-33 NSLNSQPLEE
+33 NSLHSDDVQEPEKVVE
-43 RIESEQQALAEEKT
+43 KPVKKAEKKSEKPKEVKAETPSKQT
-57 KEKKEEPVAEP
+57 KE
-68 VSIDEPKK
+68 
-76 EEIFIEPEQDEF
+76 EF
-88 HIVSKT
+88 HIVSENP
-94 SQQEYNEDDF
+94 QQEYDEDDF

-115 EEQEHN
+115 EEPNHSE
-121 DYIEVSD
+121 YIEVSD
-128 DSAEAE
+128 DAVEDVP
-134 SKNDEPE
+134 KTDEPE
-141 YIEEY
+141 YEEEY
-146 EEEYPEESEN
+146 EEEYPEEN
-156 AEAQPSQQYD
+156 AETESSQQD
-166 DNNVY
+166 DKDNIY
-171 FSEIAEQ
+171 FSEMAEQ
-178 VDDKKSKKKGK
+178 VDDKKPKKKGK
-189 TVAIVIVVLALVAAI
+189 TIAIVLVVLALVVAI
-204 AVGVYFYFFNGT
+204 AVGVYFYFFNGN
-216 KEKEPTTVTKAQA
+216 KQDEATTVTKAQA
-229 TEIVTEKAPLGPQNP
+229 TEAVSENSPLGPQNP
-244 LTGEVGYDE
+244 LTGEAGYDE

-317 RPPFIRFSQ
+317 RPPFIHFSQ

-336 LSRSKDNYVG
+336 LSHSKDNYVG

-360 LLSFSESSP
+360 LLSFSESSS

-439 PKLGKYSYDAEKH
+439 PKLGKYTYDAEKH
-452 KYATTD
+452 KYTTTD

-482 IVKHNYK
+482 IVNHNYK
-489 HAGNSETYCNYKLSG
+489 HAGNSETYCNYNLSG

-528 MKDAQGNEVKLNP
+528 MKNAQGNEVKLNP

-562 TTSDS
+562 TTADSS
-567 TTE
+567 TTDEQ

>member
-12 EIKNNKA
+12 EIKNNKSQ
-19 PKKELDSEE
+19 KKELDSEG
-28 FEGIL
+28 FEDIL
-33 NSLNSQPLEE
+33 NSLHSDDVQEPEKVVE
-43 RIESEQQALAEEKT
+43 KPVKKAEKKSEKPKEVKAETPSKQT
-57 KEKKEEPVAEP
+57 KE
-68 VSIDEPKK
+68 
-76 EEIFIEPEQDEF
+76 EF
-88 HIVSKT
+88 HIVSENP
-94 SQQEYNEDDF
+94 QQEYDEDDF

-115 EEQEHN
+115 EKPNHSE
-121 DYIEVSD
+121 YIEVSD
-128 DSAEAE
+128 DAVEDVP
-134 SKNDEPE
+134 KTDEPE
-141 YIEEY
+141 YEEEY
-146 EEEYPEESEN
+146 EEEYPEEN
-156 AEAQPSQQYD
+156 AEAESSQQD
-166 DNNVY
+166 DKDNIY
-171 FSEIAEQ
+171 FSEMAEQ
-178 VDDKKSKKKGK
+178 VDDKKPKKKGK
-189 TVAIVIVVLALVAAI
+189 TIAIVLVVLALVVAI
-204 AVGVYFYFFNGT
+204 AVGVYFYFFNGN
-216 KEKEPTTVTKAQA
+216 KQDEATTVTKAQA
-229 TEIVTEKAPLGPQNP
+229 TEAVSETSPLGPQNP
-244 LTGEVGYDE
+244 LTGETGYDE

-317 RPPFIRFSQ
+317 RPPFIHFSQ
-326 LFNAVFIHAG
+326 LFDAVFIHAG
-336 LSRSKDNYVG
+336 LSHSKDNYVG

-360 LLSFSESSP
+360 LLSFSESSS

-439 PKLGKYSYDAEKH
+439 PKLGKYTYDAEKH
-452 KYATTD
+452 KYTTTD

-489 HAGNSETYCNYKLSG
+489 HAGNSETYCNYNLSG

-562 TTSDS
+562 TTADSS
-567 TTE
+567 TTDEQ